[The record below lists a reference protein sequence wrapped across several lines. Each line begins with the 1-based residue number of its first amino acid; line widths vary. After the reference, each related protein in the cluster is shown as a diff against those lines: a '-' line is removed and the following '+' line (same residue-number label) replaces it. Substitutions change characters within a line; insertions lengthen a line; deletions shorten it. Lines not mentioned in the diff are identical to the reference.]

1 MKEEKL
7 KLQSFIENLETLPM
21 QFLSITTCTHTLKDF
36 YILFLLVFAK
46 SGAGDL
52 EQKGR
57 LTFSSL
63 YKVIPQEFEKE
74 LLSMRWKAL
83 VLLGNISQAVNKSCC
98 YEMI

>member
-52 EQKGR
+52 EQKGGVDFFFPLQSHSPR
-57 LTFSSL
+57 
-63 YKVIPQEFEKE
+63 I
-74 LLSMRWKAL
+74 WKRA
-83 VLLGNISQAVNKSCC
+83 AVN
-98 YEMI
+98 EMESAGSFG